1 MAVTFVV
8 SLIVLMLIAAGTGV
22 TVGSVELVLMLAL
35 AALAAFLVY
44 LRRRSKSGRD

>member
-22 TVGSVELVLMLAL
+22 TVGSVEVPLMLAV
-35 AALAAFLVY
+35 AGIASFLVY
-44 LRRRSKSGRD
+44 RRRRSSTGGD